1 MNKYN
6 TEMEGQIDF
15 YKKYLK
21 RINKELTQEDV
32 ISDSTDGILNGNLI
46 EFKLNINDVNS
57 VLFQTVK
64 YLSAMRIR
72 GKSIP
77 SNIVLISLN
86 TETTYIF
93 NSNDYLKDIEK
104 VYIGSASKNNIG
116 FQSKSEPIKLDNS
129 KSIDI
134 ETLITTLKT
143 DNYTKI
149 NIDENC
155 IIGWASRYYKENP
168 TAKKSDF
175 IGDNESEIKVIGE
188 IRRPSYFKDFIN
200 EYTSDTNI
208 QFKYLMDKLNDDLSK
223 KDLGAF
229 YTPIQYA
236 EKATELVREAI
247 KRVPKGNDYIIL
259 DRCAGTGNLEQLLS
273 VEELSHCIVSTYE
286 YYEYKVLMELI
297 GDKVRHIVPPFET
310 ADIFNGGTVL
320 GADALSKEYVDNEII
335 KQYID
340 NDKCTIIM
348 LENPPYAETNGITRG
363 KGSQAVWNKS
373 FVVEEMK
380 NYIKNNKTINGRTT
394 NDLANIFIWS
404 AFEYY
409 LRQDADSYILFSPIK
424 YWKSQ
429 NIVNKEFLNGYGF
442 NRKHFHT
449 ETKAMISCI
458 LWSNKDSD
466 ISSFDIEAL
475 NIENNEL
482 KNEGKISIRKV
493 YNTLVTL
500 FPKIDKDDNQ
510 RQGLNSALNG
520 MENFKNKSVKSVY
533 SKDNIGY
540 LVANKYG
547 FDNARL
553 DSSLVIFTRYDGHGR
568 SINKENYLKLLPAFS
583 AGKYTDNENNWKI
596 MSQLMKTSDGKEKYL
611 KDVNNGKLDNWLLK
625 NLFWTSLTNQ
635 SHMRSINGSDGV
647 YYRNELCLDNSNGET
662 IASEKLKELKTNEEE
677 NKILE
682 QWNTIIKQAKMTK
695 NYDSSITYGVYQI
708 EEELNSFEKIIYS
721 KGKSKN
727 IYDYPELNGNLNSL
741 KPMLKEYYLKEIAP
755 KLFEYEFL
763 K

>member
-1 MNKYN
+1 MKKYN

-32 ISDSTDGILNGNLI
+32 ISDNTDGILNGNLI

-57 VLFQTVK
+57 VLFQSIK
-64 YLSAMRIR
+64 YLSSMRIR

-86 TETTYIF
+86 TETTYIYK
-93 NSNDYLKDIEK
+93 SKDYIEDIEK
-104 VYIGSASKNNIG
+104 IYIGGASKNNIG
-116 FQSKSEPIKLDNS
+116 FQSKSEPIKLENS
-129 KSIDI
+129 KPIDI
-134 ETLITTLKT
+134 ETLITTLKE

-175 IGDNESEIKVIGE
+175 IGDDESEIKIVGE
-188 IRRPSYFKDFIN
+188 IRRPSYFKDLIN
-200 EYTSDTNI
+200 SYTSNTNI

-273 VEELSHCIVSTYE
+273 DEELSHCIVSTYE

-340 NDKCTIIM
+340 NEKCTVIM
-348 LENPPYAETNGITRG
+348 LENPPYAETNGLTRG
-363 KGSQAVWNKS
+363 KGSKTIWKKS
-373 FVVEEMK
+373 YLANEMK
-380 NYIKNNKTINGRTT
+380 SKVKGTAK
-394 NDLANIFIWS
+394 NDLANLFIWS

-409 LRQDADSYILFSPIK
+409 LRQDTDSYIVFSPIK

-429 NIVNKEFLNGYGF
+429 HLANKEFLNGFGL

-449 ETKAMISCI
+449 KTDAMISCI
-458 LWSNKDSD
+458 LWSNENSD
-466 ISSFDIEAL
+466 IESINIEAF
-475 NIENNEL
+475 NIINENIISENNIL
-482 KNEGKISIRKV
+482 IKKV
-493 YNTLVTL
+493 YNPLKEMTNDYK
-500 FPKIDKDDNQ
+500 PKLTDDNNGIVCEFN
-510 RQGLNSALNG
+510 GLES
-520 MENFKNKSVKSVY
+520 FKADTQIREKKINE
-533 SKDNIGY
+533 DEIIGY
-540 LVANKYG
+540 LVAYG
-547 FDNARL
+547 FSFDNPRL
-553 DSSLVIFTRYDGHGR
+553 SSGLVRCGRYDGNGDF
-568 SINKENYLKLLPAFS
+568 INKDNYLSVLPAFA
-583 AGKYTDNENNWKI
+583 AGKYTDNHNDWKI
-596 MSQLMKTSDGKEKYL
+596 MSQLMKTSDGKEIYID
-611 KDVNNGKLDNWLLK
+611 DVKNGILDEWLLK
-625 NLFWTSLTNQ
+625 VLFWTSLTSY
-635 SHMRSINGSDGV
+635 SHIRTINGSDDIL
-647 YYRNELCLDNSNGET
+647 YRNELCLDDTHGET
-662 IASEKLKELKTNEEE
+662 IASQKLKELKMNKEEKNILRQWENILNHAKNTN
-677 NKILE
+677 
-682 QWNTIIKQAKMTK
+682 
-695 NYDSSITYGVYQI
+695 NYNMFLTYGTYQI
-708 EEELNSFEKIIYS
+708 AEELNTKHKEITSTGKEKTV
-721 KGKSKN
+721 
-727 IYDYPELNGNLNSL
+727 YDYPELNGELKSL
-741 KPMLKEYYLKEIAP
+741 KPMLKEYYLQEIAP

>member
-1 MNKYN
+1 MKKYN

-32 ISDSTDGILNGNLI
+32 ISDNTDGILNGNLI

-57 VLFQTVK
+57 VLFQSIK
-64 YLSAMRIR
+64 YLSSMRIR

-86 TETTYIF
+86 TETTYIYK
-93 NSNDYLKDIEK
+93 SKDYIEDIEK
-104 VYIGSASKNNIG
+104 IYIGGASKNNIG
-116 FQSKSEPIKLDNS
+116 FQSKSEPIKLENS
-129 KSIDI
+129 KPIDI
-134 ETLITTLKT
+134 ETLITTLKE

-155 IIGWASRYYKENP
+155 FIGWASRYYKENP

-175 IGDNESEIKVIGE
+175 IGDNESEIKIVGE
-188 IRRPSYFKDFIN
+188 IRRPTYFKDFIN
-200 EYTSDTNI
+200 EYSSDTNI
-208 QFKYLMDKLNDDLSK
+208 QFKYLMDKLNDNLSK

-259 DRCAGTGNLEQLLS
+259 DRCAGTGNLESVLS
-273 VEELSHCIVSTYE
+273 DEELSHCIVSTYE

-340 NDKCTIIM
+340 NDKCTVIM
-348 LENPPYAETNGITRG
+348 LENPPYAEGTAISRG
-363 KGSQAVWNKS
+363 ATGRKSTFKESFLAKKMAENVKGVAN
-373 FVVEEMK
+373 
-380 NYIKNNKTINGRTT
+380 

-409 LRQDADSYILFSPIK
+409 LRQSTDSYILFSPLK
-424 YWKSQ
+424 YYKQ
-429 NIVNKEFLNGYGF
+429 QHLINKKFLNGCAM
-442 NRKHFHT
+442 NRKHFHAT
-449 ETKAMISCI
+449 ENTVSCI
-458 LWSNKDSD
+458 LWSNENENKNS
-466 ISSFDIEAL
+466 ITLNTFDILENKIIEEEPLVVKKVFYPLLKMFDKLGGVKIKPKVVSADNGYEKTEG
-475 NIENNEL
+475 NIRVRIVENMEYIAYL
-482 KNEGKISIRKV
+482 RADGFGI
-493 YNTLVTL
+493 
-500 FPKIDKDDNQ
+500 DDNFKFN
-510 RQGLNSALNG
+510 RLSRLPKYNG
-520 MENFKNKSVKSVY
+520 NGNYLTKQNFLEKLPMFASSVY
-533 SKDNIGY
+533 
-540 LVANKYG
+540 LVYEK
-547 FDNARL
+547 
-553 DSSLVIFTRYDGHGR
+553 
-568 SINKENYLKLLPAFS
+568 
-583 AGKYTDNENNWKI
+583 NWKI
-596 MSQLMKTSDGKEKYL
+596 MGSICKTSDGKEEYL
-611 KDVNNGKLDNWLLK
+611 KDVQNGNLDKWLLK
-625 NLFWTSLTNQ
+625 VLLWTTLSNAYMLSLT
-635 SHMRSINGSDGV
+635 GSDGV
-647 YYRNELCLDNSNGET
+647 FYRNELCLDTTNGET
-662 IASEKLKELKTNEEE
+662 LSSEKLKSLKYTEEE
-677 NKILE
+677 KKILE
-682 QWNTIIKQAKMTK
+682 QWNNILKQAKLTK

-708 EEELNSFEKIIYS
+708 AEELNTKHKVKLPNGKEK
-721 KGKSKN
+721 N
-727 IYDYPELNGNLNSL
+727 VYDYPELNGNLNSL
-741 KPMLKEYYLKEIAP
+741 KPMLKEYYLQEIAP